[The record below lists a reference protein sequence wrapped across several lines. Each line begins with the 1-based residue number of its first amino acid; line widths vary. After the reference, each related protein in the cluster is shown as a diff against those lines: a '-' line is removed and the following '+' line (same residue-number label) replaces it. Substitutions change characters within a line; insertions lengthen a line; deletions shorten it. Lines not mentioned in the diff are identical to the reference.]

1 MAKAKKNK
9 EKLSSNKF
17 IFSSKSLRSVLNN
30 YKKNQEKKKIKEIK
44 LKKLAENTQIIKDR
58 KELRSWEEKLT
69 KESNKLKI
77 KEEELKLKEKEL
89 KIKEEQQKVEN
100 KRLIKKDED
109 LGLIDKDLRLKEK
122 ELKLKGDEQFRK
134 DIDIKALAYAGLHYS
149 QYNNPQI
156 KQFLVSEVKSLNGS
170 EEAVRRRWGLILDY
184 FGSVYFLSGDRE
196 KAKICYELASEVL
209 PDDETISSN
218 LKRVQS

>member
-1 MAKAKKNK
+1 MDYLDTNII
-9 EKLSSNKF
+9 EKLKDYAKF
-17 IFSSKSLRSVLNN
+17 
-30 YKKNQEKKKIKEIK
+30 E
-44 LKKLAENTQIIKDR
+44 
-58 KELRSWEEKLT
+58 
-69 KESNKLKI
+69 
-77 KEEELKLKEKEL
+77 
-89 KIKEEQQKVEN
+89 
-100 KRLIKKDED
+100 
-109 LGLIDKDLRLKEK
+109 
-122 ELKLKGDEQFRK
+122 

-156 KQFLVSEVKSLNGS
+156 KQFLINEVKSLNGS

-209 PDDETISSN
+209 PGDETISSN